1 MKNPKIKILT
11 IFTGIV
17 FLLISGSCGQAQH
30 RQGDKSVMVT
40 RVIDGDTFV
49 ALDASGAEIRVRL
62 IGIDA
67 PESRRSRNQ
76 DIEVFGKESKE
87 NLTRLIGNSRVIL
100 RHDVNPRDRFNRVL
114 AYVYLEDGTFVNATM
129 IEGGYAQV
137 ATFPPNVR
145 HSEEFLRLERK
156 ARGANRGLW
165 RYN

>member
-1 MKNPKIKILT
+1 MISPKIKILT

-17 FLLISGSCGQAQH
+17 FLLLTGSCGQAQD
-30 RQGDKSVMVT
+30 RPGDKSVMVT

-49 ALDASGAEIRVRL
+49 AKDASGTEIRVRL

-76 DIEVFGKESKE
+76 EVEVFGQESKE
-87 NLTRLIGNSRVIL
+87 YLTRLIGNSKVIL
-100 RHDVNPRDRFNRVL
+100 RQDVNPRDRFNRVL
-114 AYVYLEDGTFVNATM
+114 AYVYLKNGTFVNATM

-137 ATFPPNVR
+137 ATFPPNVK
-145 HSEEFLRLERK
+145 HSETFLRLERQ